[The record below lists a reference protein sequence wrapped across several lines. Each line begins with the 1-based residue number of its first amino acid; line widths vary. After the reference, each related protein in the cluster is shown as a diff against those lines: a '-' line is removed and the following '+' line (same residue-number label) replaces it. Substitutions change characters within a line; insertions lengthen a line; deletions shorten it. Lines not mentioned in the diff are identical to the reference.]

1 MNVKVEDLAVAVPP
15 SDYQLR
21 LHEIDT
27 LWDCAQLDLW
37 KALSAA
43 YNYGFIRGQ
52 RAEKNS
58 QRRRRTR
65 KGAKR

>member
-1 MNVKVEDLAVAVPP
+1 MIVKVEDLAVASPP
-15 SDYQLR
+15 SPYKLR
-21 LHEIDT
+21 LHEIDS
-27 LWDCAQLDLW
+27 LWDCAQLDPW

-65 KGAKR
+65 KEAKR